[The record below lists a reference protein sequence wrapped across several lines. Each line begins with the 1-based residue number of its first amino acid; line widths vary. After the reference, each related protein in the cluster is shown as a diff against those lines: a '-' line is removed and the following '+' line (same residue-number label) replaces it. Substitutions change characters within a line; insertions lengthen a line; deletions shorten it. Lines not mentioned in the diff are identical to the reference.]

1 MAMKHPLWQ
10 LLVRWSVLALGVV
23 IAAKI
28 VPGISYDEPVTL
40 LVAVLL
46 LSFLNAVLRPLMVL
60 FTLPFIV
67 MTMGLGLVLINALL
81 FLLVGSLVQGFRVES
96 FWSALGGALIV
107 GVTNVVISSLMKG
120 PRPPRGP
127 GAGGGRPAGRSSR
140 DDVIDV

>member
-1 MAMKHPLWQ
+1 MKHPLWQ

-46 LSFLNAVLRPLMVL
+46 LSFFNAVLRPLMVL
-60 FTLPFIV
+60 FTLPFIL

-81 FLLVGSLVQGFRVES
+81 FLLVGSLVQGFVVES

-107 GVTNVVISSLMKG
+107 GITNVLISSLMKG
-120 PRPPRGP
+120 PPPRGP
-127 GAGGGRPAGRSSR
+127 RGGGRREPVSR
-140 DDVIDV
+140 GDVIDV